1 MLPLPPCCF
10 LATAAEAS
18 SEAARR
24 RRTSASAAFMTVNS
38 SSCCWTRSSRAERR
52 SLTSETLA
60 ADMLSSAGR
69 HDDPVTGNLIT
80 LSSAGRIISSITG
93 DLVKPSSSG
102 VYDNVVTSNLI
113 TPTSAGRTIY
123 HKTGNLITPWSAG
136 RHVNV
141 IICNTIA
148 QLDMKI
154 WLHVIGLHCPV
165 PKVIYPVSDCS
176 DFSNPAPQ
184 TGYSWSHSIILF
196 YRNMI
201 IWQHVI
207 RLHWETRLLNHN
219 LIVTSLAWERN
230 NLIKL
235 FPIKLQSE
243 WQEDIIT
250 GTHTHNLTPW
260 SAGRLHDI
268 TECHR
273 ITDTSTER
281 LVTQVNRQL

>member
-1 MLPLPPCCF
+1 MIRLQVIWLHCHLQGESFHLLQVIWSNHRPQEYMIMQLQVIWLHRHPQEEQFIIKLVIWLHPDRQEGML
-10 LATAAEAS
+10 
-18 SEAARR
+18 
-24 RRTSASAAFMTVNS
+24 M
-38 SSCCWTRSSRAERR
+38 
-52 SLTSETLA
+52 SL
-60 ADMLSSAGR
+60 
-69 HDDPVTGNLIT
+69 
-80 LSSAGRIISSITG
+80 
-93 DLVKPSSSG
+93 
-102 VYDNVVTSNLI
+102 Y
-113 TPTSAGRTIY
+113 
-123 HKTGNLITPWSAG
+123 
-136 RHVNV
+136 V
-141 IICNTIA
+141 I
-148 QLDMKI
+148 QLHSLKI